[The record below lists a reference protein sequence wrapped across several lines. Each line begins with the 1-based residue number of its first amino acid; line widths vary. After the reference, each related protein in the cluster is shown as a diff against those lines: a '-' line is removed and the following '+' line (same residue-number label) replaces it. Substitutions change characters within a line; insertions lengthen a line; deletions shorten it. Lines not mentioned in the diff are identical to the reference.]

1 MASLLIVDD
10 SVSVRTML
18 NQLLTQA
25 GHIIDEAGDGEEA
38 LEKAQLTNYD
48 LILTDVN
55 MPLLDGIELCR
66 ELRQM
71 QNFRFTPILIITT
84 ESADKIKQKGKL
96 AGATGWLIKPFDP
109 DKLVKTVNLLCGKSA

>member
-10 SVSVRTML
+10 SVSVRSML

-25 GHIIDEAGDGEEA
+25 GHVIDEADDGEEA
-38 LEKAQLTNYD
+38 LDKARLTNYD

-55 MPLLDGIELCR
+55 MPVLDGIELCR

-84 ESADKIKQKGKL
+84 ESSDKIKQQGKL

-109 DKLVKTVNLLCGKSA
+109 DKLVNTVSLLCGKSA